1 MAARRR
7 VFARRSVLGILAAM
21 SQPTNLASM
30 MRGLLRWSA
39 DRGIERGELLREAG
53 IDVDVLDGRFARVPR
68 EAHVAV
74 WNGLERL
81 LGDPDFGL
89 VHAETLLTPSSLGV
103 VGLLSM
109 TRATVA
115 DSAFAA
121 VKYARVLKQD
131 IRSRAYFTDKS
142 LVIELE
148 TQEGSPRAV
157 ADCSLLAYL
166 IFLQR
171 WTGESFGARE
181 VGFQHSSARS
191 RAAYERW
198 FPCPIRFGQACNSI
212 AFDRRVAD
220 LPLTT
225 AQPDLAAYLEE
236 LADSLLSDVAD
247 GEGDGEG
254 TTDGIRRAVREAVG
268 AGDARLTTVAAGLG
282 LSARSLQRLLAASHL
297 EYRALVDDARRAA
310 ALPLVARTDLPF
322 DAIAERV
329 GFSEARSFRRA
340 FRRWAGVSPS
350 ELRRTRADR
359 AGAARR
365 GEN

>member
-1 MAARRR
+1 MTQD
-7 VFARRSVLGILAAM
+7 VVSHG
-21 SQPTNLASM
+21 PTNLASM
-30 MRGLLRWSA
+30 LRGLLRWSA
-39 DRGIERGELLREAG
+39 EQGIGHDALLREAG
-53 IDVDVLDGRFARVPR
+53 IDVDVLERSNARVPR

-81 LGDPDFGL
+81 FGDPDFGL
-89 VHAETLLTPSSLGV
+89 AHAETLVTPSSLGV

-115 DSAFAA
+115 DSVFAA

-131 IRSRAYFTDKS
+131 IRSRAYFTDRS

-181 VGFQHSSARS
+181 VGFQHSGARS
-191 RAAYERW
+191 RSSYDRW
-198 FPCPIRFGQACNSI
+198 FSCPIRFGQACNSI
-212 AFDRRVAD
+212 TFDRRVAD
-220 LPLTT
+220 LPLLS

-236 LADSLLSDVAD
+236 LAQSILTDVSGAERD
-247 GEGDGEG
+247 GAG
-254 TTDGIRRAVREAVG
+254 TTESIRRAVREAVE
-268 AGDARLTTVAAGLG
+268 AGDARLSTVAAGLG

-350 ELRRTRADR
+350 ELRRAAPPSSPAPSAPGPDR
-359 AGAARR
+359 D
-365 GEN
+365 N